1 MRNQRKTLKE
11 QAIIS
16 VFWTAIERFSV
27 QIMQFVIGLI
37 VARLLSPSDFGLIA
51 MLSIFI
57 ALAQSFIDCGFS
69 NALIQKQ
76 DRTEV
81 DYSTVFYTN
90 IFLGIL
96 LYIILYLSGPL
107 ISDFYHEPLLKDLIK
122 VVGINLIL
130 CSFFLVQRTKMIA
143 VLNFKVLAIFSLLS
157 ILVGG
162 GTGIYMAI
170 SGRGVWALVCQTL
183 VSNMVLVICYWS
195 YVRWFPLR
203 MFSVKSFRG
212 LFGFGSKLLLA
223 GMLHTLYSN
232 MYTIVIGKRFTPSD
246 LGFYTRGQ
254 SMAYILPSNLTSVMT
269 QSMYPVL
276 CDIQSESERL
286 KSYFLAYARMACF
299 ITFPIM
305 FLLIALAEPL
315 IQILLTDKWL
325 PSVFYVQILCFGYM
339 WDPLMRMNAN
349 VLSVKGRSDYTMNSE
364 ILKKIVSI
372 FILIVSLNFG
382 LKVICIS
389 MACYSLV
396 DLLIVGIYTR
406 KVIGISFIDEFRLV
420 FRFLL
425 TSILMC
431 VLITGITLL
440 FDSNFLKIIIGGV
453 SGSIFYILIA
463 YLLRWRE
470 FDMIYYFFK
479 KSK

>member
-1 MRNQRKTLKE
+1 
-11 QAIIS
+11 
-16 VFWTAIERFSV
+16 
-27 QIMQFVIGLI
+27 
-37 VARLLSPSDFGLIA
+37 
-51 MLSIFI
+51 
-57 ALAQSFIDCGFS
+57 
-69 NALIQKQ
+69 
-76 DRTEV
+76 
-81 DYSTVFYTN
+81 
-90 IFLGIL
+90 
-96 LYIILYLSGPL
+96 
-107 ISDFYHEPLLKDLIK
+107 
-122 VVGINLIL
+122 
-130 CSFFLVQRTKMIA
+130 MIA

-305 FLLIALAEPL
+305 FLLITLAEPL